1 MVFHHCLIW
10 LLYKTRLI
18 FYLGPNVWQ
27 CFVIPFLS
35 LNSES
40 CDRDYALLKY
50 LISNGFKCVMPL
62 RWLGRLCSEL
72 HFNALYLQHIANSTI
87 PYYRG
92 SSTLATFVAVYAL
105 FGPTFPGV
113 YDKERS
119 VYMLFYPVC
128 FLNASL
134 YFSCVYYVVGFVWCI
149 LQGLSFAFPIPAQ
162 YADCC
167 QDREGFS

>member
-128 FLNASL
+128 LNASL
-134 YFSCVYYVVGFVWCI
+134 YFSCVYYVVGFVWC
-149 LQGLSFAFPIPAQ
+149 LYFTGAVF
-162 YADCC
+162 C
-167 QDREGFS
+167 FSNSSSVCRLLPG